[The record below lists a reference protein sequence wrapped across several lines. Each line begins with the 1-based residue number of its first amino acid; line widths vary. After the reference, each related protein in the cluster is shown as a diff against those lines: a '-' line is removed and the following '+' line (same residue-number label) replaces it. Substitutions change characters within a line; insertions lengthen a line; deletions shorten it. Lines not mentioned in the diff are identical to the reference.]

1 MYLWRTSVII
11 LHSTKL
17 YTNGIIQLTEIR
29 LPFLHKD
36 RLSLLRVTGAFC
48 VAKSREPTPS
58 SPHDNMGRWRPSL
71 PVASLK
77 PALTSW
83 VILSV
88 YFTSFPS
95 STQLMNVSF
104 SRLSSGPPSS
114 YRRNP
119 F

>member
-95 STQLMNVSF
+95 SNTTYECQFLKAQF
-104 SRLSSGPPSS
+104 WA
-114 YRRNP
+114 P
-119 F
+119 FLL